1 MQPELHPAAEME
13 GDTWST
19 TRGKRTESFLIEG
32 NKCFSD
38 KEMLFCPS
46 SYPIASQDRQRWR
59 RTLDEAAAAW
69 PRGSAGGAFQTSRG
83 REGNPKNRTKGGG
96 AGEGGGVREK

>member
-19 TRGKRTESFLIEG
+19 TRDKSTEAFLIEG

-38 KEMLFCPS
+38 EEMPFCPS
-46 SYPIASQDRQRWR
+46 SHPISHHLTGQA
-59 RTLDEAAAAW
+59 EI
-69 PRGSAGGAFQTSRG
+69 
-83 REGNPKNRTKGGG
+83 EKGPG
-96 AGEGGGVREK
+96 